1 MSEEIKAVQETKKK
15 SFLGSFFGKFA
26 FSKTGGAKNVLALDE
41 TIKKLIYVLVFLIP
55 LWFLPSAVNA
65 IEFNKQALMVLLVV
79 ITLILWLVKIL
90 NQGKISWKSNILN
103 IFIGAF
109 LVISILAT
117 IFSLRSYGSLIG
129 WPTHLSGSLI
139 NILGF
144 LALYILVINNFRGL
158 KETFG
163 LLFAFLIS
171 SGIASLIGLVQLWGG
186 FIFSW
191 DFAKVASFNT
201 IGTVNTLGIFAA
213 TILSLITALLFV
225 VKKSGMKIFLVVL
238 GLINLLILIS
248 INFWLLWV
256 VLGIGMIIVLIF
268 GLMRIVKLEES
279 VGWIALP
286 MVFLAISLIFI
297 FFKPTLP
304 LSPELPTEVGLT
316 YRTGFDVV
324 KSTLKERPI
333 LGTGPETFALNYGKY
348 KPEGINQTL
357 FWNIRFSNPPS
368 EFFSIISDLGIL
380 GAISFL
386 ILLIF
391 FIIKAV
397 KNLLKSIEE
406 ETNMLKRFLE
416 IGLFA
421 AWFGLAVSWFL
432 YPQNFTLMFTFWLF
446 FAIYLAES
454 AIFKEKIYNLR
465 QSAKV
470 LLLVSFSF
478 VVVVVL
484 VVGVLYIQGTRFV
497 AEARYKSGLDLIQIE
512 GKLDEG
518 LNKIIRSTV
527 INPYEDRSYRIL
539 SQIFILKLNRDM
551 NLTDLDQQ
559 QRANIVQVDA
569 INAINSAVRATTLSP
584 YDVSNWLVR
593 AQTYRQV
600 VGLVNGADDWAE
612 SSYEEAIKLDPLN
625 PFSFT
630 ELGRIYVQ
638 RANLAINQGQG
649 SRESIAKANEYLNVA
664 LEKFNQ
670 AIIIKPDYAPA
681 HFETARIFDAQGRLS
696 EAISRMEINRQLLP
710 QDAGVAFQLG
720 VLYYKA
726 EKYNQAKG
734 EFIRA
739 IVINPDFSNAR
750 YFLGLLYDRENNKED
765 ALDQFERIA
774 KLNPDNEHVK
784 DIIGNLR
791 AGLTALGD
799 PDLGPPKQPEEIP
812 IEKELEEENKEVQP

>member
-41 TIKKLIYVLVFLIP
+41 TIKKLIYALVFLIP